1 MEFDTTVIT
10 RNAGLLG
17 QGLVL
22 TLWITGASL
31 LAGMAL
37 GLPIAAARM
46 HPRAIAQR
54 AARAYIA
61 FFRTTPEL
69 VLIFWAYFCLPPIFG
84 LRLSAPVSGILSLS
98 LVCGAYMAEIFRAGV
113 ESVPRGQVEAG
124 RALGLSS
131 LAIWIT
137 ILLPQA
143 VRRMMPALLNY
154 LTELLKNSTLLAG
167 IGVAELAYQAYTLGA
182 MTYRYMELL
191 SSIAIIFFIVIFPL
205 SLAARG
211 VESRM
216 ARRTG
221 H

>member
-1 MEFDTTVIT
+1 M
-10 RNAGLLG
+10 RPHG
-17 QGLVL
+17 
-22 TLWITGASL
+22 
-31 LAGMAL
+31 
-37 GLPIAAARM
+37 IA
-46 HPRAIAQR
+46 HH
-54 AARAYIA
+54 AARAYLA

-84 LRLSAPVSGILSLS
+84 LRLSAPVSGIVALS
-98 LVCGAYMAEIFRAGV
+98 LVCGAYMAEIFRAGI
-113 ESVPRGQVEAG
+113 EAVPRGQVEA
-124 RALGLSS
+124 ACSLGLSS
-131 LAIWIT
+131 LAIWVT

-143 VRRMMPALLNY
+143 VRRMMPAFLNY

-191 SSIAIIFFIVIFPL
+191 TSIAVIFFIVILPL

-211 VESRM
+211 VESWM